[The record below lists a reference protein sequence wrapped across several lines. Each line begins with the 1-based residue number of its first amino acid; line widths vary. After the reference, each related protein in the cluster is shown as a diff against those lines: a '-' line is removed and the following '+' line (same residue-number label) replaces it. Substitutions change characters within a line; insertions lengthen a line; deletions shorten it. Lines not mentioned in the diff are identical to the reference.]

1 MINETLADA
10 EGRMT
15 KSIDALHRDLNTIRT
30 GRASPALLDRISVE
44 YYGTPTPLN
53 QMANISVPEA
63 RLLVIQPW
71 DKGVIPDIERAIQKS
86 DIGITPSSDGIVI
99 RLAIPQL
106 TEERRKLLVKQVHG
120 QVEDAKVAIRNVRR
134 DSMSDV
140 RDLDERENDLGR
152 RRTPREQ
159 RLTPISP
166 RNSSRKRTKSA
177 RPRNTK
183 SWRSRVGGT
192 DSRACRRGAGARFR
206 DANRKCAATRCH
218 HHGWQ

>member
-10 EGRMT
+10 ESRMA
-15 KSIDALHRDLNTIRT
+15 KSLDALHRDLNTIRT
-30 GRASPALLDRISVE
+30 GRASPALLDRVSVE

-53 QMANISVPEA
+53 QMSNISAPEA

-86 DIGITPSSDGIVI
+86 DIGITPSSDGVVI

-106 TEERRKLLVKQVHG
+106 TEDRRKQLVKQVHG

-140 RDLDERENDLGR
+140 REMMTSKMISEDDERRAEQKLDE
-152 RRTPREQ
+152 
-159 RLTPISP
+159 LT
-166 RNSSRKRTKSA
+166 KRFVDEADKIGKTKEHE
-177 RPRNTK
+177 
-183 SWRSRVGGT
+183 VLEV
-192 DSRACRRGAGARFR
+192 
-206 DANRKCAATRCH
+206 
-218 HHGWQ
+218 